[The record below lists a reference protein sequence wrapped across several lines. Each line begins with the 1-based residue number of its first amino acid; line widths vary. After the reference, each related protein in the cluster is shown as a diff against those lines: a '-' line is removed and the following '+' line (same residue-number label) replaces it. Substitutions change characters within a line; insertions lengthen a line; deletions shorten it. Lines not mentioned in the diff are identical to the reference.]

1 MELCCERCAVSTW
14 FIGSKV
20 DLRVDSGHMRLLHG
34 ENFFTKTRLLS
45 LQYDQINF
53 QSKCRIVIP
62 LCTKTGTLKIK
73 VFKFKATLCFFKKKL
88 FYIKTA
94 SKSIDDTDK
103 HIRSNLGFR
112 ISPKDTSTCRAGQT
126 SDLQITRHWLYP

>member
-73 VFKFKATLCFFKKKL
+73 VFKCKTTLRFFFF
-88 FYIKTA
+88 FYLKTA

-103 HIRSNLGFR
+103 HIRSNLSFR
-112 ISPKDTSTCRAGQT
+112 ISPKDTSTCRAGQMN
-126 SDLQITRHWLYP
+126 